1 MNLESDT
8 QDVPANKIKE
18 QRDKE
23 QEKKNERN
31 SDSPETRIRS
41 RWEEWGIA
49 SLEGT

>member
-23 QEKKNERN
+23 QEKKKRKKL
-31 SDSPETRIRS
+31 R
-41 RWEEWGIA
+41 
-49 SLEGT
+49 